1 MKKLLLIP
9 VILIAQNSF
18 SAIKTVIANAGTG
31 WGQATNWSPAGVPVS
46 GDEVVLSVKLISF
59 TARNQSFKVVLN
71 WQTAE
76 ENNYKNFHIEKSS
89 DLISW
94 KTIHTTKARGSASS
108 YSWIDN
114 DPKVGVNYYRL
125 KSVDID
131 NKSQLS
137 KIVKVNHAS
146 LADIQIGPNPA
157 TSTLYVSLPLP
168 STSSYSVEI
177 FNLSGQ
183 LLKKK
188 SGSQASGIIK
198 VDLEDL
204 VNNNYIVLL
213 RQGNDVLVKK
223 QFSVRK

>member
-94 KTIHTTKARGSASS
+94 KTIHTAKARGSASS